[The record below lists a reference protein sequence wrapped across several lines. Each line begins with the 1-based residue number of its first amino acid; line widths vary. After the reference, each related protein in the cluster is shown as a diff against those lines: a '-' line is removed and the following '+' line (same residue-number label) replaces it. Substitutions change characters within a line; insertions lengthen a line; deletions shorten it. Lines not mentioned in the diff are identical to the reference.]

1 MLPKR
6 ELFSTLIAALLM
18 TGQAWAQAPVPADF
32 AYGCSLPV
40 SDATGLYRL
49 QLPASVYEKLQQQ
62 DLSDLQVFNAAG
74 EPVAQLLRQPQ
85 PPEEPIRRAIPF
97 FPLPERAQT
106 PTSDLRVQVERQS
119 DGSIITINSE
129 PAATP
134 PAGGCSY
141 LLDLSGLDPKP
152 RQLELQW
159 SAATTTQMYR
169 VQLWASSDLAAWQPL
184 GQEAVLADMAYNGGR
199 ISQRVLHLPH
209 TSHPY
214 LRMDCEKSSQ
224 PLRLSAVEGVV
235 GGQPA
240 TAPWQWHQ
248 PLPGKT
254 ENRQG
259 VWSVEYHMQG
269 RWRVEALD
277 LHLPEANSLARA
289 TIESRP
295 MSETPWHP
303 VASGEFHRLD
313 LQGSTLHNE
322 PLRCITSTDPWW
334 RLTITAG
341 ATNLTAADKLPQL
354 RLGWQADE
362 LLFLGR
368 GPGPYTLAFGS
379 GRSIEAA
386 SGQEALIRT
395 ALQQPGSEA
404 RIQQI
409 EPGPV
414 QPLGGE
420 QALQPPPATI
430 PWQRI
435 LLWLVLVAGV
445 ALLALMARSMYKEM
459 GNKPR

>member
-1 MLPKR
+1 MLPKCR
-6 ELFSTLIAALLM
+6 IVALLIATLCIS
-18 TGQAWAQAPVPADF
+18 GQAWAQAPVPTDF

-40 SDATGLYRL
+40 GDATGLYRL
-49 QLPASVYEKLQQQ
+49 QLPASVYEKLQQP
-62 DLSDLQVFNAAG
+62 DLRDLQVFNAAG

-85 PPEEPIRRAIPF
+85 PPEEPTRHTIPF
-97 FPLPERAQT
+97 FPLPEKAQT

-129 PAATP
+129 TAAP

-141 LLDLSGLDPKP
+141 LLDLSGLNPKP

-169 VQLWASSDLAAWQPL
+169 VQLWESSDLAAWQPL
-184 GQEAVLADMAYNGGR
+184 GQEAVLADMTYNGGR
-199 ISQRVLHLPH
+199 ISQRSLQLPR
-209 TSHPY
+209 TSKAY
-214 LRMDCEKSSQ
+214 LRMDCEQSNQ
-224 PLRLSAVEGVV
+224 PLHLHAVEGVV
-235 GGQPA
+235 GGLPA
-240 TAPWQWHQ
+240 TLPRQWQQ
-248 PLPGKT
+248 PQPGKT

-259 VWSVEYHMQG
+259 VWSIEYQLQG
-269 RWRVEALD
+269 RLRVEALD
-277 LHLPEANSLARA
+277 LHLPEANSLAQA

-295 MSETPWHP
+295 TLETPWHP
-303 VASGEFHRLD
+303 VASGEFYRLD

-322 PLRCITSTDPWW
+322 PLPCMPSTDPWW

-379 GRSIEAA
+379 KRSLETT

-395 ALQQPGSEA
+395 ALLQPGSET

-409 EPGPV
+409 APGPL
-414 QPLGGE
+414 QSLGGE

-435 LLWLVLVAGV
+435 LLWLVLVVGV
-445 ALLALMARSMYKEM
+445 ALLALMARSMYREM
-459 GNKPR
+459 GDKSG